1 MPQREQAMHT
11 LAKQKKSQDVNH
23 AASRANAQRGSTD
36 LSKPSYPPV
45 ESIQRALTVLR
56 AVNSF
61 RIATVND
68 INCVTQYPK
77 PSIVR
82 ILETLVVEGY
92 VARDNLCGGYRV
104 TSKATEL
111 CAGYHGIS
119 SIIECARPFAVALT
133 NETKWPV
140 SIGLLVD
147 GAIMIQFSTA
157 PISPLADATMLGQR
171 LDLFS
176 SAMGRAYLA
185 FCDDDERE
193 ALIAQLH
200 AFGAEDAQE
209 REWKLRT
216 ILPMV
221 RDDGFALGAA
231 LSLDSTVALPIFDAG
246 GLAAIAGLEY
256 YDSVVPRSALRE
268 HLIAPLSA
276 AARSVEAALSQS
288 GDLRPAPHR
297 TADMRGSVAFQG
309 NAFGG
314 GRTKTLPRRARS
326 HRETS
331 NLSI

>member
-1 MPQREQAMHT
+1 MHT
-11 LAKQKKSQDVNH
+11 LAKKKGSQDVKH

-68 INCVTQYPK
+68 LNFVTRYPK
-77 PSIVR
+77 SSIVR

-111 CAGYHGIS
+111 CAGYHGIP

-140 SIGLLVD
+140 NIGLLVD
-147 GAIMIQFSTA
+147 GAIVIQFSTA

-185 FCDDDERE
+185 FCDDVERE
-193 ALIAQLH
+193 ALIAKLRPS
-200 AFGAEDAQE
+200 DAGEAREQE
-209 REWKLRT
+209 WRLRT

-221 RDDGFALGAA
+221 RDSGFALGTA

-246 GLAAIAGLEY
+246 CLAAIVSLEY
-256 YDSVVPRSALRE
+256 YDSVVPRSGLRE
-268 HLIAPLSA
+268 HLIAPLSEV
-276 AARSVEAALSQS
+276 ARSVEAALSRS
-288 GDLRPAPHR
+288 GEQRPLPR
-297 TADMRGSVAFQG
+297 RNADMRGRAAFDG
-309 NAFGG
+309 NTCGAAPA
-314 GRTKTLPRRARS
+314 KALPRRIRAS
-326 HRETS
+326 LHTEMA
-331 NLSI
+331 

>member
-1 MPQREQAMHT
+1 MHT
-11 LAKQKKSQDVNH
+11 LAKQKGSQNVKH

-61 RIATVND
+61 KIATVND
-68 INCVTQYPK
+68 INFVTQYPK
-77 PSIVR
+77 SSIVR

-104 TSKATEL
+104 TSKSTEL
-111 CAGYHGIS
+111 CAGYHGIP

-133 NETKWPV
+133 NTTKWPV
-140 SIGLLVD
+140 NIGLLVD
-147 GAIMIQFSTA
+147 GAIVIQFSTA

-171 LDLFS
+171 FDLFS

-185 FCDDDERE
+185 FCDDGERE
-193 ALIAQLH
+193 ALIAELRSS
-200 AFGAEDAQE
+200 GADDAQE
-209 REWKLRT
+209 QEWKLRT

-221 RDDGFALGAA
+221 HDNGFALGAA

-246 GLAAIAGLEY
+246 GLAAIVGLEY

-268 HLIAPLSA
+268 HLIAPLSE
-276 AARSVEAALSQS
+276 AARSVGAALSRS
-288 GDLRPAPHR
+288 EEPRPLPRRA
-297 TADMRGSVAFQG
+297 ADMRGSVALHATTYG
-309 NAFGG
+309 SR
-314 GRTKTLPRRARS
+314 RTKALPRRMRAS
-326 HRETS
+326 LHTEMA
-331 NLSI
+331 